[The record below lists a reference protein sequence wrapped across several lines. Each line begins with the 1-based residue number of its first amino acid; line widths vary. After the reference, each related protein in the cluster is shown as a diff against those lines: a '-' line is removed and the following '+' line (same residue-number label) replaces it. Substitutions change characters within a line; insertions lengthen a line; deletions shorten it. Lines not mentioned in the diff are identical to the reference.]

1 MTYFCSEQLIRGEK
15 KVHFLPFGFV
25 EKTKVHFCH
34 PPFFALVL
42 DEKVCSGSKFGF
54 AGSKFDGELES
65 GVGLVGSGRG
75 SALPVFSGFEP

>member
-1 MTYFCSEQLIRGEK
+1 MEK
-15 KVHFLPFGFV
+15 QVNFLPPTV
-25 EKTKVHFCH
+25 
-34 PPFFALVL
+34 FALVL